1 MKITISQEGTNPI
14 SITVPDNKQ
23 EIKSQE
29 GIKSTIAIGSLTSTL
44 SNIGDLATGF
54 TFKSITELRKSD
66 KVKSFLATVRK
77 AAAESGGVVR
87 AISQAELI
95 RLDPKYFGKHNTFEI
110 DGITVARFNSTN
122 MVGVMFKK
130 YTYKMYII
138 MYDNVKKQL
147 LTKRFATIKP

>member
-29 GIKSTIAIGSLTSTL
+29 GIKSTIAIGSLTSSL

-77 AAAESGGVVR
+77 AAAESGGVGMYAR
-87 AISQAELI
+87 AL
-95 RLDPKYFGKHNTFEI
+95 
-110 DGITVARFNSTN
+110 
-122 MVGVMFKK
+122 
-130 YTYKMYII
+130 
-138 MYDNVKKQL
+138 
-147 LTKRFATIKP
+147 